1 MQRSERN
8 LCNFAPI
15 CILEMLPIIILAPGY
30 QPPASRSNEQD
41 TCNSL
46 KTTGKQLRAN
56 LSAWTQALL
65 RCSSQPSRSY
75 SAQHTTSD
83 CAKSGR
89 ACEPDLCACFC
100 EYLPCNYPFSHDRA
114 LVQTNTAHNMQ
125 RMPPKVTYWHAL
137 DLGFFFSSSSTIGI
151 LIPKARWSAAGLWLV

>member
-1 MQRSERN
+1 
-8 LCNFAPI
+8 
-15 CILEMLPIIILAPGY
+15 MLPITILVPRY
-30 QPPASRSNEQD
+30 QSPASWSNEQD

-65 RCSSQPSRSY
+65 RCSSQPSQSY

-89 ACEPDLCACFC
+89 ACEPGLCARFC

-114 LVQTNTAHNMQ
+114 LAQINTAHNMQ
-125 RMPPKVTYWHAL
+125 HMDGYLLTCYQARL
-137 DLGFFFSSSSTIGI
+137 FFFFLVLSHWNYCSKGC
-151 LIPKARWSAAGLWLV
+151 WSAAALWLAQLQLYYI